1 MKYSINEI
9 IVVEGRNDES
19 HLSSFIDAVFVV
31 TNGYEIPR
39 KEIEFLNN
47 KRNKN
52 SVIVLTDSDDA
63 GKRVRAKVNDVLL
76 NKINIEV
83 DIVKCNKHNKHGVA
97 ECEKEELINVLKR
110 HFVEKPEA
118 DQLYLKDLSK
128 LNIDKPQR
136 VFLCDKLHLGIC
148 NSKTFLKRLN
158 YLHITKEELVDELK
172 KYGNK

>member
-1 MKYSINEI
+1 MKYSVNEI

-19 HLSSFIDAVFVV
+19 HLSSFIDAVVVV

-63 GKRVRAKVNDVLL
+63 GKRIREKLNDIIF

-97 ECEKEELINVLKR
+97 ECDKDELINVLKR
-110 HFVEKPEA
+110 HFVDKPIK
-118 DQLYLKDLSK
+118 DQLYLKDIDA
-128 LNIDKPQR
+128 LNIDKTKR
-136 VFLCDKLHLGIC
+136 VMLCDKMHLGIC

-158 YLHITKEELVDELK
+158 YLGITKEELVDEMK
-172 KYGNK
+172 KIWK